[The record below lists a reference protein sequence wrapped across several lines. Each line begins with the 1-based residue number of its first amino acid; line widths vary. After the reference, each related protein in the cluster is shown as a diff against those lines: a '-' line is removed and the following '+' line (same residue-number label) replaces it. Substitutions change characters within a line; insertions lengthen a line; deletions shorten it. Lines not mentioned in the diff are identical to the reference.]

1 MGDNSGQH
9 LTAAGKYPRLD
20 PMAAS
25 DTLAALLN
33 RQLEALGFS
42 VADAARKTGLSYR
55 QMYRLCT
62 DKSHHIQPLTVG
74 KLERLGLDRRALA
87 LAAYSA
93 VPAEPAGTEAPLR
106 A

>member
-1 MGDNSGQH
+1 MATNIGQR

-62 DKSHHIQPLTVG
+62 DRSHHIQPRTVD
-74 KLERLGLDRRALA
+74 KLERLGIDRRALA

-93 VPAEPAGTEAPLR
+93 VPAEPSKEALPT
-106 A
+106 